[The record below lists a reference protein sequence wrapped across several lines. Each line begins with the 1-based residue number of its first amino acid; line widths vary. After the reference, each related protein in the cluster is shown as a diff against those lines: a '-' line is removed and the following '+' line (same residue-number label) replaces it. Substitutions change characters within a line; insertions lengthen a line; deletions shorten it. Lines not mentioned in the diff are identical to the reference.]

1 MQGADGWWKGA
12 LRDLGLALLLTLV
25 SLGAASALAA
35 EQRLAVQGRVELWA
49 DGAQPDTQLARL
61 ADEALA
67 QLEALT
73 GLRWAERAG
82 ERPLRLVVSA
92 RTRFSHVQG
101 GYDPHAPFEPT
112 LYLNPRVA
120 AEAVAGRDAT
130 YVHEIA
136 HLLTDRFASHTL
148 REGLADH
155 LALQLLPGRAVGPN
169 DAVRAL
175 DAALRDE
182 LLPLLGTS
190 QPPPAAIL
198 QDPRRRAAYYAA
210 SQGFVSHLVAQG
222 GLALFLQLYASQEPE
237 AAYAFVYGQSREELL
252 RAAFR

>member
-1 MQGADGWWKGA
+1 MRRAECWWRGA
-12 LRDLGLALLLTLV
+12 LRDLGFALLLTLAG
-25 SLGAASALAA
+25 LGAASALAG
-35 EQRLAVQGRVELWA
+35 EQRLAAQGRVELWA
-49 DGAQPDTQLARL
+49 EGAQPDPQLARL

-73 GLRWAERAG
+73 GLRWADRAG
-82 ERPLRLVVSA
+82 DRPLRLVVSA

-101 GYDPHAPFEPT
+101 GYDPDAPFEPT

-136 HLLTDRFASHTL
+136 HLLTGRFASHTL

-169 DAVRAL
+169 DAARAL
-175 DAALRDE
+175 DPALLDE
-182 LLPLLGTS
+182 LRPLLGS
-190 QPPPAAIL
+190 SLPPPAAIL

-210 SQGFVSHLVAQG
+210 SQGFVSHLVEQG
-222 GLALFLQLYASQEPE
+222 GLALFLQLYASRAPE
-237 AAYAFVYGQSREELL
+237 AAYAFVYGKTREDLL
-252 RAAFR
+252 RAAFP